1 MAKNEDVKKQ
11 KALEYNMLTMG
22 IKFTDGG
29 IETLNFDDIDKC
41 FDHIKNRV
49 KGDYVDNVRVALF

>member
-1 MAKNEDVKKQ
+1 MAENEEVKNQ
-11 KALEYNMLTMG
+11 KALEYKMLTMG

-29 IETLNFDDIDKC
+29 IETLNFYDIDKC

-49 KGDYVDNVRVALF
+49 KGDYADNVCVALF